1 MGKGRCWGESKIWEM
16 LNREGR
22 MLNREGRMLSREEGE
37 GEGDKEGVGGKRR
50 GN

>member
-1 MGKGRCWGESKIWEM
+1 MGKGRCWGESKIWE
-16 LNREGR
+16 